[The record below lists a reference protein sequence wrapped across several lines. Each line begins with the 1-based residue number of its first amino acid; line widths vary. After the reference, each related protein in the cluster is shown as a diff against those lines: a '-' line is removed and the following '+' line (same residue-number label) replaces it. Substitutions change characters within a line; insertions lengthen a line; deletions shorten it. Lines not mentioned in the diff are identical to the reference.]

1 MALLASVPAGGLIG
15 SDEGRRAA
23 LGKEAPGQRRQPAQG
38 GLGVLRGAQSPLF
51 FLKAELAVDTEW
63 PVGSDGSS
71 SQSHRAGEEP
81 RPPTAPAAGAL
92 PGLCRAPPALR
103 LGQLLLWTALGQPE
117 KAPAPS
123 LGQEQ
128 AGVRACGR
136 RDRGMAGPLPAEPAW
151 ARLGSR
157 PPCSLSSH

>member
-1 MALLASVPAGGLIG
+1 M
-15 SDEGRRAA
+15 
-23 LGKEAPGQRRQPAQG
+23 
-38 GLGVLRGAQSPLF
+38 F

-136 RDRGMAGPLPAEPAW
+136 RDGNGGTPARR
-151 ARLGSR
+151 ARLGPARFQAALFFILSLT
-157 PPCSLSSH
+157 PPTSLWEEQVTEPPREAP